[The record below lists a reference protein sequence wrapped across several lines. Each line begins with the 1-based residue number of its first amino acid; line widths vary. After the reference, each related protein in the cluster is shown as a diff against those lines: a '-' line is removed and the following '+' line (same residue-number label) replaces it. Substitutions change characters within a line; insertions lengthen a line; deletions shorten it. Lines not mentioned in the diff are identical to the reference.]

1 MREARLGF
9 AFSVFLLIAIPAI
22 LAAYKIAGGLYTVDS
37 VVPRTRYDVVI
48 RMKLDGQARDVSVKT
63 FLPRS
68 DSRQTVQGEEN
79 RAPGFR
85 LSTDQH
91 SLNRVATWT
100 GDEVPDATGL
110 EYRFSVLS
118 REVRFEIDPRLEV
131 PGSYPASVARYLRPE
146 DEIQVDADEI
156 GARLHEIGAD
166 RGDIKARLQKI
177 YDTTR
182 GLTSRP
188 FKGTTD
194 ALTALR
200 LGEASCN
207 GKSRLFVA
215 LARATGIPAR
225 LVGGLVMNPG
235 SKRTSHQWVE
245 AYVAGHWVPFDPTN
259 HHFAS
264 LPEHYLVLYTG
275 DHALFTHTSDINFD
289 YRFSIQ
295 ETLVSSDATRQ
306 VLGRFNVLAMFERLH
321 LPLSLLHTLL
331 MLPIG
336 ALVVVL
342 FRNVIG
348 VPTYGTFLPALIA
361 ASAGETGALWGL
373 VGLVIVV
380 LIATLVRTLVRSLE
394 LLHSPTLAILLAAVT
409 IAMLITTM
417 AAENAGF
424 VHLTRVSLFPIA
436 VLAITTERFY
446 LSLTEDGPAEAFKF
460 LTGTSVV
467 ILGCYVVMNSL
478 ALQIVVIAFPE
489 VLLVVIALD
498 MLLGRWVGMR
508 VSEYIRFRH
517 LLRSPEP
524 PGGTP

>member
-9 AFSVFLLIAIPAI
+9 AFSVFLLIAVPVI
-22 LAAYKIAGGLYTVDS
+22 LAAYKISSGMYTVDS

-48 RMKLDGQARDVSVKT
+48 RMKLDGQARDVSVTT

-68 DSRQTVQGEEN
+68 DSHQNVQGEEN

-85 LSTDQH
+85 LTTDRH
-91 SLNRVATWT
+91 DLNREATWS
-100 GDEVPDATGL
+100 GDDVGERVGI
-110 EYRFSVLS
+110 EYRFSVLA
-118 REVRFEIDPRLEV
+118 REIRFEIDPEMRV
-131 PGSYPASVARYLRPE
+131 PESYPASVARFLRPE
-146 DEIQVDADEI
+146 PEIQVDSPEI
-156 GARLHEIGAD
+156 RKRLQEIGAD
-166 RGDIKARLQKI
+166 EGSVESRLQKT
-177 YDTTR
+177 YDATR
-182 GLTSRP
+182 ALQSRP

-215 LARATGIPAR
+215 LARAAGIPAR
-225 LVGGLVMNPG
+225 LVGGLVMKPG
-235 SKRTSHQWVE
+235 TKRTSHQWVE
-245 AYVAGHWVPFDPTN
+245 AYIAGHWVPFDPTN
-259 HHFAS
+259 HHFAE

-275 DHALFTHTSDINFD
+275 DHALFRHTRDINFD
-289 YRFSIQ
+289 YRFSVQ
-295 ETLVSSDATRQ
+295 KTLVSSQATRK
-306 VLGRFNVLAMFERLH
+306 VLGRFNVLAMFERLG

-361 ASAGETGALWGL
+361 ASAGEAGAIWGL

-380 LIATLVRTLVRSLE
+380 LIATMVRTLVRGLE

-409 IAMLITTM
+409 IAMLVTTM
-417 AAENAGF
+417 GAERAGF
-424 VHLTRVSLFPIA
+424 VHLTRVSLFPMA
-436 VLAITTERFY
+436 VLAITSERFY
-446 LSLTEDGPAEAFKF
+446 LSLTEDGPAEAMKF

-478 ALQIVVIAFPE
+478 ALQTLVIAFPE

-517 LLRSPEP
+517 LLRERS
-524 PGGTP
+524 GGRPR

>member
-1 MREARLGF
+1 MREVKFGF
-9 AFSVFLLIAIPAI
+9 ALSVFFLLAIPAG
-22 LAAYKIAGGLYTVDS
+22 LAGYKIASGLYTVDS
-37 VVPRTRYDVVI
+37 VVPRTRYDVAI
-48 RMKLDGQARDVSVKT
+48 DMKLDGQGRDVSVTT
-63 FLPRS
+63 FLPKS
-68 DSRQTVQGEEN
+68 DAHQTVQGEEN

-85 LSTDQH
+85 LATDQH
-91 SLNRVATWT
+91 DLNRQATWQ
-100 GDEVPDATGL
+100 GEDVPDATSI
-110 EYRFSVLS
+110 EYRFSVLA
-118 REVRFEIDPRLEV
+118 REVRYDLDPHLGV

-146 DEIQVDADEI
+146 EEIQVDDPEI
-156 GARLHEIGAD
+156 GAKLEALGAD
-166 RGDIKARLQKI
+166 RGAIAQRLRKI
-177 YDTTR
+177 FRATS
-182 GLTSRP
+182 GLTQRP

-215 LARATGIPAR
+215 LSRAAGVPAR

-259 HHFAS
+259 DHFAE

-275 DHALFTHTSDINFD
+275 DHALFRHTRDINFD
-289 YRFSIQ
+289 YRFHIH
-295 ETLVSSDATRQ
+295 ETMIASEATKH
-306 VLGRFNVLAMFERLH
+306 VLGSFNVLAMFERLG
-321 LPLSLLHTLL
+321 LPFSLLRVVL

-348 VPTYGTFLPALIA
+348 MPTYGTFLPALIA
-361 ASAGETGALWGL
+361 ASADETGVLWGL

-380 LIATLVRTLVRSLE
+380 LIVALVRMLLQDME

-409 IAMLITTM
+409 MAMLVTTM
-417 AAENAGF
+417 GAERAGLMR
-424 VHLTRVSLFPIA
+424 LTRVSLFPIA

-446 LSLTEDGPAEAFKF
+446 LSLTEDGPRDAFKF
-460 LTGTSVV
+460 LAGTSVV
-467 ILGCYVVMNSL
+467 ILGCYFVMNSL
-478 ALQIVVIAFPE
+478 TLQILVIAFPE

-517 LLRSPEP
+517 LLGSDTPA
-524 PGGTP
+524 GGAR